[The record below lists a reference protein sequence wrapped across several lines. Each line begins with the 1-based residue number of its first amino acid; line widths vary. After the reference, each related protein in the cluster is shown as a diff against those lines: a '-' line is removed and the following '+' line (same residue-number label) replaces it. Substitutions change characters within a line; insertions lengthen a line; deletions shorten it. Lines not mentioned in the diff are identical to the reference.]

1 MSLKVSF
8 SRLERF
14 KQCSESYRLSVEE
27 RLSGTKINSP
37 LFFGSAI
44 DAAVELFLLKKKEDL
59 TEKELTLTLTEDA
72 YSMFDKTM
80 REQNGVLLERN
91 PLCDYFASDFDPA
104 ILQIDDLK
112 LLQRQYPSIVDFFQF
127 WEVSNKNIQ
136 ARRELNATDRVL
148 FNHMNWLSLYRKGEL
163 MLASYEQEVVP
174 QIHKVFA
181 IQKDIQLKNSAG
193 DELNG
198 KIDFIASFVDDPD
211 KLFICDN
218 KTSSKPYPE
227 SSVSNSPQL
236 AIYCEAE
243 NVPRGAFVVMEKKIR
258 IKDPKARTS
267 IIKDDIYDDLKEIM
281 FDSIDETL
289 HNIAKREFHK
299 KDSPKDC
306 WLFGKPCEFY
316 DLCWRNDDSKV
327 RRR

>member
-112 LLQRQYPSIVDFFQF
+112 LLQKQYPSIVDFFQF

-163 MLASYEQEVVP
+163 MLAAYETEILP
-174 QIHKVFA
+174 QIHKVYA
-181 IQKDIQLKNSAG
+181 IQKEIQLKNTAG

-198 KIDFIASFVDDPD
+198 KVDFIASFIDEPD
-211 KLFICDN
+211 KIFIIDN

-243 NVPRGAFVVMEKKIR
+243 GIPRGAFIVMEKKIR
-258 IKDPKARTS
+258 IKEPKARAS

-281 FDSIDETL
+281 FDKIDETL
-289 HNIAKREFHK
+289 HSIASREFYKHE
-299 KDSPKDC
+299 SPKSC
-306 WLFGKPCEFY
+306 FQFGKKCEFY
-316 DLCWRNDDSKV
+316 NLCWNNDSSELKK
-327 RRR
+327 R

>member
-27 RLSGTKINSP
+27 RLSGIKINSP

-104 ILQIDDLK
+104 LLQIDDLK
-112 LLQRQYPSIVDFFQF
+112 LLQKQYPSIVDFFQF
-127 WEVSNKNIQ
+127 WEVSNKTIQ
-136 ARRELNATDRVL
+136 ARRELNASDRVL

-163 MLASYEQEVVP
+163 MLAAYETEILP
-174 QIHKVFA
+174 QIHKVYA
-181 IQKDIQLKNSAG
+181 IQKEIQLKNEAG

-198 KIDFIASFVDDPD
+198 KVDFIASFTDEPD
-211 KLFICDN
+211 KIYIVDL
-218 KTSSKPYPE
+218 KTSSKPYTEAAVEE
-227 SSVSNSPQL
+227 SIQL
-236 AIYCEAE
+236 VIYCEAE
-243 NVPRGAFVVMEKKIR
+243 GIPNASYAVLQKKIR
-258 IKDPKARTS
+258 VKEPRVRTQLLRGDFTQDHVES
-267 IIKDDIYDDLKEIM
+267 VFSQLDSDLHK
-281 FDSIDETL
+281 
-289 HNIAKREFHK
+289 IAAREFVK
-299 KDSPKDC
+299 KESPREC
-306 WLFGKPCEFY
+306 YFFGKQCPFFGV
-316 DLCWRNDDSKV
+316 CWHGDFSKV
-327 RRR
+327 VKR

>member
-27 RLSGTKINSP
+27 RLSGIKINSP

-91 PLCDYFASDFDPA
+91 PLCDYFASDFDFA
-104 ILQIDDLK
+104 LLQIDDLK
-112 LLQRQYPSIVDFFQF
+112 LLQKQYPSIVDFFQF
-127 WEVSNKNIQ
+127 CEVSNKTIQ
-136 ARRELNATDRVL
+136 ARRELNSSDRVL

-163 MLASYEQEVVP
+163 MLAAYETEILP
-174 QIHKVFA
+174 QIHKVYA
-181 IQKDIQLKNSAG
+181 IQKEIQLKNAAG

-198 KIDFIASFVDDPD
+198 KIDFIASFTDEPTV
-211 KLFICDN
+211 KRILDN
-218 KTSSKPYPE
+218 KTSSKKYPE
-227 SSVSNSPQL
+227 TAVENSVQL
-236 AIYCEAE
+236 VIYSEAE
-243 NVPRGAFVVMEKKIR
+243 GIPDAGYIVVEKGIR
-258 IKDPKARTS
+258 IKEPKVRTQ
-267 IIKDDIYDDLKEIM
+267 ILRGDFTQDHVEVVFADL
-281 FDSIDETL
+281 DNNL
-289 HNIAKREFHK
+289 HKIANREFHK

-306 WLFGKPCEFY
+306 VFFARRCEFF
-316 DLCWRNDDSKV
+316 DLCWKSDSSSLKK
-327 RRR
+327 R

>member
-8 SRLERF
+8 SRLERY

-27 RLSGTKINSP
+27 RLSGIKINSP

-72 YSMFDKTM
+72 YSIFDKTM

-104 ILQIDDLK
+104 ILKIEDLA
-112 LLQRQYPSIVDFFQF
+112 LLQRQYPSITDFFQF
-127 WEVSNKNIQ
+127 WEISNANIQ
-136 ARRELNATDRVL
+136 ARRELNSSDRVL
-148 FNHMNWLSLYRKGEL
+148 FNHMNWLSLYRKGDL
-163 MLASYEQEVVP
+163 MLRAYELDVLP
-174 QIHKVFA
+174 HIHKVYA
-181 IQKDIQLKNSAG
+181 IQKDIQLKNAAG

-198 KIDFIASFVDDPD
+198 KIDFIASFTDNPD
-211 KLFICDN
+211 LIFICDN

-227 SSVSNSPQL
+227 DSVSNSPQL

-243 NVPRGAFVVMEKKIR
+243 GIPRGAFVVMEKKIR
-258 IKDPKARTS
+258 VKDPKARTA
-267 IIKDDIYDDLKEIM
+267 IIKDDIYEDLKEIM
-281 FDSIDETL
+281 FDKIDETL
-289 HNIAKREFHK
+289 HSISAREFHK
-299 KDSPKDC
+299 KTSPKDC

-316 DLCWRNDDSKV
+316 DLCWRNDDSNI

>member
-1 MSLKVSF
+1 MTLKVSF
-8 SRLERF
+8 SRLERY

-27 RLSGTKINSP
+27 RLSGIKINSP

-44 DAAVELFLLKKKEDL
+44 DAAVELFLLKKKEEL

-80 REQNGVLLERN
+80 REQNGVLLEKN

-104 ILQIDDLK
+104 IYKSEDLL
-112 LLQRQYPSIVDFFQF
+112 LLQKQYPSISDFFGF
-127 WEVSNKNIQ
+127 WESCNATIQ
-136 ARRELNATDRVL
+136 ARRVLNPSNRVL

-163 MLASYEQEVVP
+163 MLAAYEKEILP
-174 QIHKVFA
+174 QIHKVYA
-181 IQKDIQLKNSAG
+181 IQKEIQLKNEAG

-198 KIDFIASFVDDPD
+198 KIDFIASFTDEPD
-211 KLFICDN
+211 KVYIVDL

-243 NVPRGAFVVMEKKIR
+243 GVPRGAFVVLEKKIR
-258 IKDPKARTS
+258 VKEPKARAS
-267 IIKDDIYDDLKEIM
+267 IIKDDVYDDLKEIM
-281 FDSIDETL
+281 FDKIDDTL
-289 HNIAKREFHK
+289 HSIAKREFHK
-299 KDSPKDC
+299 HESPKSC
-306 WLFGKPCEFY
+306 FQFGKPCEFY
-316 DLCWRNDDSKV
+316 GLCWKNDSSDLKK
-327 RRR
+327 R